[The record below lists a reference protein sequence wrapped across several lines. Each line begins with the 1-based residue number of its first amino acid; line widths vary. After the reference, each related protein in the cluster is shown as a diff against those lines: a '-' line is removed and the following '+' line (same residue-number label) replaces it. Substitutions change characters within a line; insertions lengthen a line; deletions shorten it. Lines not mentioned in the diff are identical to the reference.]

1 MFVVAIIFFSCN
13 VLNANPLKC
22 VLTNNQECR
31 ILPEMIS
38 VNSNKPLFYPYS
50 IKVNKC
56 SGRCNNINDLFAKLC
71 VPDIVKNINIKV
83 LNLIPRTNEARYID

>member
-22 VLTNNQECR
+22 VLTNNQKCR